1 MSAWLVIF
9 CLICVAAADE
19 CSKTCEKNTG
29 EGCDGRWK
37 VGGEVVMCAER
48 SRYQILCAV
57 VLNIMI
63 ISQVWSEVYNKL

>member
-1 MSAWLVIF
+1 MSALLLIF
-9 CLICVAAADE
+9 CLICVAAAEE
-19 CSKTCEKNTG
+19 CSKKCENNID